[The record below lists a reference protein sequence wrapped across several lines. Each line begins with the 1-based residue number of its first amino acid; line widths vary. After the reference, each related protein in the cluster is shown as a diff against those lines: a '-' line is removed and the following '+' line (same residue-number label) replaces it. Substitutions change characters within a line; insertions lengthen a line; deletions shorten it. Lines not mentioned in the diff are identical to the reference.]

1 MINLHAKLTT
11 AWFGFPFICMSSPLT
26 AYLTCKFFW
35 TVTYCLMAVDST
47 CPCRWAVIRGVCA
60 CKQRLHTPCNCA
72 RNCEAFRGSCD
83 SDWWCVSCP
92 PTFSFFTTYGSKAT
106 CMRFAH
112 DLSREMETLLWMILH
127 SVAPSIAVK
136 ILFYLLTNR
145 LTRDYIEEKK
155 WYRNM
160 SQIITKKWHGEHWFR
175 RTVHP
180 KITKMAGNVL
190 IPRPSNMSLFLYGT
204 DLETCSML
212 TSGSFAVN
220 GCRQNERPNW

>member
-1 MINLHAKLTT
+1 MFSCFCHMINLHAKLTT

-60 CKQRLHTPCNCA
+60 CKQKLHTPCNCA
-72 RNCEAFRGSCD
+72 RNCEEFRGSCD

-106 CMRFAH
+106 CMRFAQ

-127 SVAPSIAVK
+127 SAALTIAVHNPV
-136 ILFYLLTNR
+136 LFTNQQVNQG
-145 LTRDYIEEKK
+145 L
-155 WYRNM
+155 
-160 SQIITKKWHGEHWFR
+160 HWR
-175 RTVHP
+175 
-180 KITKMAGNVL
+180 KNV
-190 IPRPSNMSLFLYGT
+190 
-204 DLETCSML
+204 
-212 TSGSFAVN
+212 V
-220 GCRQNERPNW
+220 